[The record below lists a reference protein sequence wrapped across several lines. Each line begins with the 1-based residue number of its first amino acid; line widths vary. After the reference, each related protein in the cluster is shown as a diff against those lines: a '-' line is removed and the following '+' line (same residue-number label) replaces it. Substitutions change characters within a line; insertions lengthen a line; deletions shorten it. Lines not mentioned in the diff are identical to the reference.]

1 MASRLP
7 QFKKAFGWLTGYRL
21 YTHFKSRSTKPI
33 RLPFL
38 QHPAYFRQLGSD
50 AKMFEQIF
58 ALREYD
64 VPIPMQPKTIIDL
77 GANVGFASVFFAN
90 RFPGATIF
98 SVEPDESNFATAQK
112 NLAPYKNVQ
121 LVKGAVWHKSQTIN
135 LVDKGFGVAAYM
147 VEEGAGKHEIK
158 AYTIKEIM
166 SLMGIDSIDIL
177 KMDVEGTEKE
187 LFEHGYEE
195 WLPFTKVLLVETH
208 DRYKAGT
215 SHAVFNAVGKY
226 DFSLELSGENLVL
239 YNNQLVTAYPQNGK
253 G

>member
-7 QFKKAFGWLTGYRL
+7 QFRKTLGFVTGYRL
-21 YTHFKSRSTKPI
+21 YMHFKSKSQRPI

-38 QHPAYFRQLGSD
+38 QHPVYFRNIGSD

-58 ALREYD
+58 VNKEYD
-64 VPIPMQPKTIIDL
+64 VKIPVAPQVIIDL

-90 RFPGATIF
+90 RFPNAKIF
-98 SVEPDESNFATAQK
+98 AIEPDESNYATAQK

-135 LVDKGFGVAAYM
+135 LVDKGYGVAAYM
-147 VEEGAGKHEIK
+147 VEEGTGKNEVK

-166 SLMGIDSIDIL
+166 EIMNTATIDIL

-187 LFEHGYEE
+187 LFESGSGE
-195 WLPFTKVLLVETH
+195 WLPVTKVLITETH
-208 DRYKAGT
+208 DRYKPGT
-215 SHAVFNAVGKY
+215 SRAVFNAVGKY

-239 YNNQLVTAYPQNGK
+239 YNNNLVKVYQ
-253 G
+253 